1 MALYDHEGTRGL
13 APLSILGQHAMCH
26 LYSSQILTF
35 HPSTL
40 HPTPPI
46 LPSSHPPIPEFSDSD
61 ADGEYLLP
69 ETTPPAILASG
80 RVYIR
85 QGDNIHWIDD
95 KDVMGCSTI

>member
-46 LPSSHPPIPEFSDSD
+46 LPSPHPPIPPTPQHPNTPFTPSPLVAE
-61 ADGEYLLP
+61 GNGK
-69 ETTPPAILASG
+69 TT
-80 RVYIR
+80 
-85 QGDNIHWIDD
+85 
-95 KDVMGCSTI
+95 